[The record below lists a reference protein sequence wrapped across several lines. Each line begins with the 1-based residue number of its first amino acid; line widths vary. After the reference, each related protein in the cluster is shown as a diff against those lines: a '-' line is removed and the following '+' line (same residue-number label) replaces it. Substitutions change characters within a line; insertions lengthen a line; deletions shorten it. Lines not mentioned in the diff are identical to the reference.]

1 MKKKEPNHQKSILW
15 QTKNK
20 FSNAF
25 KGLFTATREFS
36 LIVHFIITAI
46 VIGLGIWLKI
56 DYIRWAIILIV
67 MGIVIGFELIN
78 TIVENF
84 VDLLSFEYNIKAKK
98 IKDICAAATLL
109 NLILAVA
116 IGLLILLPPLV
127 EKIELFWKASQK

>member
-1 MKKKEPNHQKSILW
+1 MKKKEPNNRRSILW
-15 QTKNK
+15 KTKNK

-25 KGLFTATREFS
+25 KGFFTAIKEESS
-36 LIVHFIITAI
+36 LIVHFIVTAI

-56 DYIRWAIILIV
+56 DYIKWAIILI
-67 MGIVIGFELIN
+67 GIVIGFELIN
-78 TIVENF
+78 TMVEIF

-109 NLILAVA
+109 NSILVVA

-127 EKIELFWKASQK
+127 EKIEFFQKNSQT